1 MRGRGGRKPAA
12 RSNKRKGQGRKKE
25 KKKGGGGLDMTGA
38 HISRFSMVIRRM
50 RARSSGAIGRRP
62 SLPVRR
68 ERRCQYARQPC
79 RCHRSTVSGF
89 TMRRE
94 VLHSLNH
101 RHARTQKRQS
111 VSSRPGR
118 AYGAARPT
126 AVVGGKDY
134 LRSAA
139 PLGGPPQQSPTG
151 DSETFTS
158 PAVWDG
164 HRLIVNVV
172 NEKPCRLE
180 FCALQPPTRASYPA
194 IVQASVAVAAACAVR
209 PLCIALLLHRSL
221 HFVCG
226 TCV

>member
-1 MRGRGGRKPAA
+1 
-12 RSNKRKGQGRKKE
+12 
-25 KKKGGGGLDMTGA
+25 
-38 HISRFSMVIRRM
+38 M

-139 PLGGPPQQSPTG
+139 PLGGPPQQSQTG

-158 PAVWDG
+158 PPVWDG

-180 FCALQPPTRASYPA
+180 FCALQPPPALPTRQLFRRASPLQRHA
-194 IVQASVAVAAACAVR
+194 LCVRCALLCSCIAACISFVVR
-209 PLCIALLLHRSL
+209 ACDMRFAMSCSVIHRGLLRFSPLNNS
-221 HFVCG
+221 
-226 TCV
+226 